1 MLSPNTIVEGDNI
14 QKRFTQGIGLRKAIR
29 AGLGHIFKRD
39 TPLAAVAQHALE
51 LFLIL
56 RRGDDCDLADVAEH
70 QHRQRVID
78 HRLVIDRQQLFGHTH
93 GDRVQPCARTT
104 SQNDAFA
111 LCHGKSSLS
120 KIQYRRL

>member
-78 HRLVIDRQQLFGHTH
+78 HRLVIDRQQLFGDAV
-93 GDRVQPCARTT
+93 GDVVKTASGSACQ
-104 SQNDAFA
+104 
-111 LCHGKSSLS
+111 
-120 KIQYRRL
+120 